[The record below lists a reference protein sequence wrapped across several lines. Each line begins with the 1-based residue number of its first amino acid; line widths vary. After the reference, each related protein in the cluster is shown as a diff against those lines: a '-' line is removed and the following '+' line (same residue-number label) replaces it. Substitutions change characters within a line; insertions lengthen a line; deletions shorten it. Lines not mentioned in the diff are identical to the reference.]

1 MFKLKSIKTKMF
13 LIVFIP
19 MLILL
24 ILSIA
29 STQWTMLGSQQ
40 IVSELKDISNT
51 ASSKILNADRDYYQA
66 LLALEQMF
74 LLDPATSQYQLKK
87 EDYLENS
94 QQVWDRIISSKNLLT
109 ESINLKSI
117 SHKSTKKN
125 FQELFLNF
133 DKHYKDWKDE
143 SERII
148 SNYENRGE
156 KPEINTMMKSFNQTR
171 EEVNQLGE
179 LVDQLGETKASN
191 YIRRVHSQNIK
202 MLAVLILVSIL
213 CIIVSYLIGKSL
225 TNSIKKFK
233 EEGIDKLAIG
243 DLSNQL
249 EVNRADELG
258 DLARSYN
265 QSLEKLSD
273 LIINIMN
280 SIEDI
285 SAYSQELSASAQEG
299 NASIEETNELIENVS
314 ASMQQISASSD
325 EIASFAKKSARQ
337 TEVGSDNIKSTIE
350 SMEEINSAVSNTV
363 TIINDLDNTSQEIGG
378 ILDLITNIAEQTNLL
393 ALNAAIEAARAGE
406 HGRGFAVVA
415 DEIRALSEETTNATE
430 NIANLVKIIK
440 NKSQNGLESI
450 ELAAAKVKKGQE
462 IAEKTGEVFAK
473 INKSTEETVVNIEQ
487 TSLST
492 KNVAE
497 NSDKLITAAND
508 IGLMSEEVSKSSQE
522 LAEMAQNLQQLV
534 MKFKY

>member
-94 QQVWDRIISSKNLLT
+94 QQVWDRIISSKNLLA
-109 ESINLKSI
+109 ESIDLKSI

-202 MLAVLILVSIL
+202 ILAVLILVSIL

-325 EIASFAKKSARQ
+325 EIAAFAKKSARQ